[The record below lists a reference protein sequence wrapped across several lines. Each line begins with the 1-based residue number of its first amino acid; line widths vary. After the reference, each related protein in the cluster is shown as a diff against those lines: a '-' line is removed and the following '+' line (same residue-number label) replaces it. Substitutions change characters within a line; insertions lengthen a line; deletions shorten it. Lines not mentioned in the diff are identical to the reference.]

1 MKTFRSTLFLLVA
14 FVGLLTIPQISF
26 GQAPKQKQETI
37 CINGICYPV
46 ISREIVSEPIVS
58 EPSTVDTLS
67 VDAAAF
73 KSDSRQFKKA
83 FLEAARQARRSGEI
97 SAGQHLAAIAIAQ
110 RPAKLEAMK
119 VSVHE
124 LAVEDGVASA
134 TAIDWMKL
142 IEFILK
148 ILPELISIF
157 K

>member
-1 MKTFRSTLFLLVA
+1 MKTYRSILCLLVA
-14 FVGLLTIPQISF
+14 VVGLFAISQNSF
-26 GQAPKQKQETI
+26 GQAPSKQETI
-37 CINGICYPV
+37 CINGKCYPV
-46 ISREIVSEPIVS
+46 ISREIVSEP
-58 EPSTVDTLS
+58 STVETLS
-67 VDAAAF
+67 IDASAF
-73 KSDSRQFKKA
+73 RSDSRQFKRA

-124 LAVEDGVASA
+124 LAVEDGVATV